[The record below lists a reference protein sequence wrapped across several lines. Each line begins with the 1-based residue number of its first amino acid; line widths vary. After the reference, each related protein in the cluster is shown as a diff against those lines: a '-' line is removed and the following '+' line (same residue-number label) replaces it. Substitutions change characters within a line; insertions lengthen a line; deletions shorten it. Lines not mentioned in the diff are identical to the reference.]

1 MKGWLIMAQ
10 VVRED
15 FAALKYWL
23 GLSTLLTA
31 ADDDKIVASANMKNG
46 AYTIAAQPSAPS
58 LIGIKATAVDTADT
72 MGIVT
77 MVAVDVWGQTFTE
90 VITPVAGSTV
100 YSTRYAKSIT
110 SLTGSG
116 WAIDAVDGSNDTLI
130 IGVLASAGIEC
141 RGANMTII
149 VATGNVW
156 INPRTTAVADVTSI
170 KLTAGQSLDLVV
182 NDVLS
187 LISDASGATFQ
198 VLFWE

>member
-1 MKGWLIMAQ
+1 MAQ

-31 ADDDKIVASANMKNG
+31 ADDDKIVTSADMKNG

-58 LIGIKATAVDTADT
+58 LIGVKITAGDTADT
-72 MGIVT
+72 MGIIT

-90 VITPVAGSTV
+90 IITPVAGSTV
-100 YSTRYAKSIT
+100 YSTRYAKSVT

-116 WAIDAVDGSNDTLI
+116 WAVDGAEGTADNI
-130 IGVLASAGIEC
+130 IVGVLASAGIEC

-149 VATGNVW
+149 VATGSVW
-156 INPRTTAVADVTSI
+156 INPRATAVADVTSI

-187 LISDASGATFQ
+187 LISDVSGATFQ